1 MREGGSFWASPE
13 LAGRSVHTDP
23 VPRDAS
29 LAGAVLAARRVEY
42 IEDIQRD
49 PRWRHR
55 DLAERNDLHGCLALP
70 LIHQGKAVGALIVAF
85 GRRGGVTA
93 EERDLAG
100 LLADQAA
107 IAIEN
112 ARLYEDAGRRRRE
125 AELLTA
131 VVRTINTSLDLETVL
146 PRIAEGARE
155 ICRCDMAF
163 IGLRDAALDTVVFR
177 QWPGARHASYASC
190 RIAPGQGAA
199 GQVLATGRPFRTN
212 SYLEDARIGPEFR
225 AVVTAEGIRA
235 YMVVGAR
242 RPKRSPSSAARSP
255 RPWIC
260 SASCRSSSIAHARSS
275 ARSARRLRSL
285 TRSRRAHPGSSSRA
299 AA

>member
-1 MREGGSFWASPE
+1 
-13 LAGRSVHTDP
+13 VHTDP

-55 DLAERNDLHGCLALP
+55 DLAERSDLHGCLALP

-235 YMVVGAR
+235 YMVVPITIDERVEGFLAVANRDDRTLADPEEQALLRLADHAAVAINNARLFADNAAR
-242 RPKRSPSSAARSP
+242 R
-255 RPWIC
+255 
-260 SASCRSSSIAHARSS
+260 
-275 ARSARRLRSL
+275 
-285 TRSRRAHPGSSSRA
+285 
-299 AA
+299 